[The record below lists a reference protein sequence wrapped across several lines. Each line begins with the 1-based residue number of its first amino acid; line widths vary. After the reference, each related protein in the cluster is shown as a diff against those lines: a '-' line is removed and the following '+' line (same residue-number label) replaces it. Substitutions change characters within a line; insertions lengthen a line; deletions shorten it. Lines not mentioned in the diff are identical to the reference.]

1 MQTAV
6 ILNLTKKVLS
16 LEDLKLGINSFT
28 LVCRETKSDTLE
40 LNFDKILRALRVSI
54 FTYTLDKDLALAD
67 QQSYFTSHIR

>member
-28 LVCRETKSDTLE
+28 LVFRETKSDTLE

-54 FTYTLDKDLALAD
+54 FTHTLDKDLALAD